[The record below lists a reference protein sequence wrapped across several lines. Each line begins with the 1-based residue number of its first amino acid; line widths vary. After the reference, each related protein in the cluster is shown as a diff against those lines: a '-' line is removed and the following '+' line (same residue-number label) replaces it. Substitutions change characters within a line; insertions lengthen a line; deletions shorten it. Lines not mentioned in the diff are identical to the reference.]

1 MAKRLSNADKAR
13 LDRIHDA
20 CEEADPE
27 GCAVR
32 AQKERK
38 LRLAM
43 AGAVLLALGGCAA
56 PKTNPEAS
64 LRTMCR

>member
-1 MAKRLSNADKAR
+1 MKKHLSKADKVR

-32 AQKERK
+32 ARK
-38 LRLAM
+38 GRTLKLAV

-56 PKTNPEAS
+56 TKTNPEAT